1 MRRSPLLALLPFVL
15 APAITAAEVP
25 SEPPPAVAAGALAA
39 DFLDARLLAEEGF
52 LDEALARLDRVA
64 AAVSGDAYLRLAR
77 AELLFRAGRIDEASA
92 EVAAAAVAA
101 PDNPDVL
108 RLQGRVE
115 LARADREPQALETAT
130 TAFER
135 LRQEDP
141 EDLESLLSLG
151 QLYLATGRAG
161 LAADALAEAA
171 RLRPGH
177 PGIESLL
184 ARALDST
191 PDPIQAERIQRDRLA
206 REPEGLAQRLELAD
220 LLARRGAHAEAVSVL
235 EAAPAAQAGLLDVR
249 RRLALELFLGGELE
263 RARVLAEAIVEEWPG
278 YGGGR
283 LLLARIEVAY
293 GRFVEAE
300 AVLAPLLRPGV
311 RPPAVE
317 QLQLRIFEATGRIDD
332 AAALVQAGIDR
343 FAAEGRAADA
353 AAATLDLARLWARH
367 QRWNEAH
374 DAARRALD
382 GAEPEVAA
390 SATEVAAG
398 ALGELRR
405 FDEALGLLGEADPA
419 RPEVAARR
427 VGLLLDAGR
436 SGAAR
441 REANRLLDAAPA
453 ADLELAATYA
463 ARDRWSDALPLFE
476 RAAAREPD
484 SLDVEFRLA
493 VALERSGRIE
503 ESIDRFRR
511 VVDRAPEFAPALN
524 YLGYLW
530 IEREE
535 SLEAALELVIR
546 AVKLDPDNGAY
557 VDSLGWGFHRLGRAA
572 EAVEALERAA
582 RLMPGDP
589 TVLGHLGEALL
600 GAGERERAIE
610 AFRRAARL
618 EGPDAEAAARR
629 LAALEVAP

>member
-1 MRRSPLLALLPFVL
+1 MRRSPLLVLLPLVL
-15 APAITAAEVP
+15 PPAIASAATTP
-25 SEPPPAVAAGALAA
+25 EPPPTTVAGALAA
-39 DFLDARLLAEEGF
+39 EFLDARLLAEDGY
-52 LDEALARLDRVA
+52 LDEALERLDRVA
-64 AAVSGDAYLRLAR
+64 AGVPDDPYLRLAR
-77 AELLFRAGRIDEASA
+77 AELLFRAGRIDEASSQ
-92 EVAAAAVAA
+92 VAGAADDA

-108 RLQGRVE
+108 RLQGRIE
-115 LARADREPQALETAT
+115 LARADREPRALEVAT
-130 TAFER
+130 KAFER
-135 LRQEDP
+135 LRQDDP
-141 EDLESLLSLG
+141 EDLEALLSLG

-191 PDPIQAERIQRDRLA
+191 PDPVQAERIQRERLG
-206 REPEGLAQRLELAD
+206 REPEALAQRLELAD
-220 LLARRGAHAEAVSVL
+220 LLARRGAHAEAVQVL

-249 RRLALELFLGGELE
+249 RRLALELFLSGELE
-263 RARVLAEAIVEEWPG
+263 RARALAEAIVEEWPG

-300 AVLAPLLRPGV
+300 AVLVPLLGPGI

-317 QLQLRIFEATGRIDD
+317 QLHLRILEATGRT
-332 AAALVQAGIDR
+332 
-343 FAAEGRAADA
+343 AEAADA
-353 AAATLDLARLWARH
+353 IQKEIDRAAAEKRAAEAAAARLDLARLWARH
-367 QRWNEAH
+367 ERWPEALE
-374 DAARRALD
+374 AARGALE
-382 GAEPEVAA
+382 GGEPEVAEA
-390 SATEVAAG
+390 ALALAAG

-405 FDEALGLLGEADPA
+405 FDEALELLGGADPA

-436 SGAAR
+436 TSAAR
-441 REANRLLDAAPA
+441 REAGRLLDAVPA
-453 ADLELAATYA
+453 ADIEVAAVYA
-463 ARDRWSDALPLFE
+463 ARDRWNDALPLLE
-476 RAAAREPD
+476 RAAAREPE

-493 VALERSGRIE
+493 VALERSGRVE
-503 ESIDRFRR
+503 ESIVRFRR
-511 VVDRAPEFAPALN
+511 VVERAPEFAPALN

-557 VDSLGWGFHRLGRAA
+557 VDSLGWGYHRLGRAA
-572 EAVEALERAA
+572 EAVAALERAA
-582 RLMPGDP
+582 RLVPGDP

-600 GAGERERAIE
+600 GAGDRDGAIE

-629 LAALEVAP
+629 LAALEVEP

>member
-1 MRRSPLLALLPFVL
+1 MRRTPLLLLFPL
-15 APAITAAEVP
+15 
-25 SEPPPAVAAGALAA
+25 ALAA
-39 DFLDARLLAEEGF
+39 APAAADPAAAASGPAAGSLAAEFLEARVLAEEGF
-52 LDEALARLDRVA
+52 VEEALDRLDHVA
-64 AAVSGDAYLRLAR
+64 AAIPDDAYLRLAR
-77 AELLFRAGRIDEASA
+77 AELLFRAGRIDEASSEIA
-92 EVAAAAVAA
+92 TAAAAA
-101 PDNPDVL
+101 PQNADVL

-115 LARADREPQALETAT
+115 LARADREPDAMATAT
-130 TAFER
+130 AAFER
-135 LRQEDP
+135 LRSADP

-184 ARALDST
+184 ERALDST
-191 PDPIQAERIQRDRLA
+191 PDPAQAERILRDRLA
-206 REPEGLAQRLELAD
+206 REPETLGQRLELAD
-220 LLARRGAHAEAVSVL
+220 LLARRGAHGEAVAVL
-235 EAAPAAQAGLLDVR
+235 EAAPPSQASLLDVR
-249 RRLALELFLGGELE
+249 RRLALELFLDGRIE
-263 RARVLAEAIVEEWPG
+263 RAHALALAIVAEWPG

-283 LLLARIEVAY
+283 LLLARIEAAY

-300 AVLAPLLRPGV
+300 AALAPLLGPGL

-317 QLQLRIFEATGRIDD
+317 QLQLRILEATGRIE
-332 AAALVQAGIDR
+332 AAAAVVQAGIDR
-343 FAAEGRAADA
+343 FVAQGRTAEA

-367 QRWNEAH
+367 DRWDEAL
-374 DAARRALD
+374 ASSRRAVD
-382 GAEPEVAA
+382 GAEPKVA
-390 SATEVAAG
+390 SAALALAAA

-405 FDEALGLLGEADPA
+405 FDEALELLGGPDPA
-419 RPEVAARR
+419 RVEVAAHR

-441 REANRLLDAAPA
+441 REAGRLLDGAPA
-453 ADLELAATYA
+453 ADVELAGIYA
-463 ARDRWSDALPLFE
+463 ARERWDEALPLLE

-484 SLDVEFRLA
+484 SLDLEFRLA
-493 VALERSGRIE
+493 VALERSGRVE
-503 ESIDRFRR
+503 ESIARFRR
-511 VVDRAPEFAPALN
+511 VVERAPEFAPALN

-535 SLEAALELVIR
+535 SLEEAVALVAR
-546 AVKLDPDNGAY
+546 AVRLDPDNGAY
-557 VDSLGWGFHRLGRAA
+557 VDSLGWGYHRLGRTA
-572 EAVEALERAA
+572 EAIEALERAA
-582 RLMPGDP
+582 RLLPEDP

-618 EGPDAEAAARR
+618 VGPEAEAAARR
-629 LAALEVAP
+629 LAALEVGL